1 MALSNYRS
9 ESLQVMNRTA
19 LSILITAA
27 MMMNAGITAVQAQTG
42 NRAGTRPIYAK
53 DGKHIIKRAET
64 SLYGV
69 ALLTPG
75 QKLLD
80 MFGYP
85 TEMRQYGGGLD
96 DRAESIARTLAQMEG
111 MGLGRNL
118 AGASAGSTLTGQPDA
133 VTDNTPLMLF
143 EYPFASFY
151 LDNMGLV
158 VRIQSKMNGPRK
170 AATARGITIGSPMQ
184 TVVDRYGWPAQ
195 IIGNGTLFMMDYWQ
209 QNVRFVLSRN
219 VVMHIE
225 VLNKFVHTRATPKPE
240 PTPERSLVGVRLG
253 ARARDLINIM
263 GTPTALFVPGSG
275 GGSAVP
281 TAGGA
286 AGGSSIPMM
295 GGAGMTMPPMGGGAA
310 GAPMPMM
317 GGAGMTMPPM
327 GGGAAGVPMPMMGG
341 AGMTMPPMGGGA
353 TGMPMPMMGGGGT
366 MPGMPAMGGP
376 ASTGTGATSGPG
388 GQSTVGSL
396 GMALGEEV
404 GAAYH
409 DDQIE
414 MSYFD
419 RVHQVLYLFAVDNM
433 EPTDANSNIWGRVTE
448 VTAIGYQ
455 DKLGQKNRTPARTS
469 RGIVLGSSFKDVIN
483 KYGWPTNLALA
494 DGKPLNA
501 VYPSAHL
508 AFQFIDYK
516 VVSITVSA
524 DRPSPNAGLSM
535 AASGG
540 AGASAGPSA
549 SPMMG
554 AGMTMPPMM
563 GGAGMTMPPMGGM
576 PAPMMG
582 GGGGRRSGGPGST
595 MRPGVSLD

>member
-27 MMMNAGITAVQAQTG
+27 MMVNAGITAVQAQTG

-53 DGKHIIKRAET
+53 DGKHIIKKAET

-96 DRAESIARTLAQMEG
+96 DRAESISRTQAQMEG

-118 AGASAGSTLTGQPDA
+118 AGATAGATLTGQPDA
-133 VTDNTPLMLF
+133 ATDNSQLMVF
-143 EYPFASFY
+143 EYPFATFY

-158 VRIQSKMNGPRK
+158 VRIQSKMSGPRK
-170 AATARGITIGSPMQ
+170 AITSRGITIGSPMQ
-184 TVVDRYGWPAQ
+184 TVVARYGWPAQ

-225 VLNKFVHTRATPKPE
+225 VLNKFVYTRATPKPE

-253 ARARDLINIM
+253 SRARDLIAVM
-263 GTPTALFVPGSG
+263 GTPTALFVPGSGG

-327 GGGAAGVPMPMMGG
+327 GGGATGMPMPMMGG
-341 AGMTMPPMGGGA
+341 GMTMPPMGGGA
-353 TGMPMPMMGGGGT
+353 T
-366 MPGMPAMGGP
+366 MPGMPSMGG
-376 ASTGTGATSGPG
+376 TTTTGAAAASGPG

-419 RVHQVLYLFAVDNM
+419 RVHQVLYLFAIDNM

-469 RGIVLGSSFKDVIN
+469 RGIVLGSSFKEVVN
-483 KYGWPTNLALA
+483 KYGWPTNLTLV
-494 DGKPLNA
+494 DGKPMNA

-524 DRPSPNAGLSM
+524 DRPLPNAGLAM

-540 AGASAGPSA
+540 AGATAGPSA
-549 SPMMG
+549 GTTMG

-582 GGGGRRSGGPGST
+582 GGAGRRGGGPGST